1 MTIGLSF
8 LLGLLASSVSYFML
22 GLWWPVA
29 VVVGLFAWLA
39 FGLLDVKMDSTFTL
53 LGGLLLVFCVS
64 LSAMVFRAS
73 DQLSGLQYID
83 TQSEDGIEFRYPVP
97 LLGNARYGEAIYKAN
112 GCAACHTQQVTHE
125 SVALDVKA
133 MAGKKNLA
141 AVQEA
146 ISRFHKVTGRDASSG
161 AALGLPV
168 DEWGTVVNDANA
180 VDASK
185 ARNFLAAAGAS
196 VDVQVRFRG
205 EDLTQGDIRNP
216 GGRGWGKRRSVA
228 QDYLFA
234 EPPMLGSVRIGPDLA
249 NVGARY
255 SRDVLMRI
263 LLNPKIIRKD
273 NKMPQHRFLFEKADE
288 DDQGQHII
296 NDGYVPEGVKL
307 PPDVGMGDIKI
318 IKVLVAEDDLIEKGK
333 PIVSVK
339 LEETQVD
346 IPSPFEG
353 IIKELKVSSGDT
365 VKAGDLVLIMDVA
378 ERYKPTKDAEALV
391 DYLLSLKSA
400 NYPLPEAPIN
410 QPYTSS
416 MPKPAPAPA
425 EAADAT
431 KADEAGK

>member
-1 MTIGLSF
+1 
-8 LLGLLASSVSYFML
+8 
-22 GLWWPVA
+22 
-29 VVVGLFAWLA
+29 
-39 FGLLDVKMDSTFTL
+39 
-53 LGGLLLVFCVS
+53 
-64 LSAMVFRAS
+64 
-73 DQLSGLQYID
+73 
-83 TQSEDGIEFRYPVP
+83 VP
-97 LLGNARYGEAIYKAN
+97 LLGNATYGEAVYKAN

-133 MAGKKNLA
+133 LAGEKNHA

-146 ISRFHKVTGRDASSG
+146 ISRFLKVTGRDASSG
-161 AALGLPV
+161 AALGFPV
-168 DEWGTVVNDANA
+168 GEWETVVNGANA
-180 VDASK
+180 ADASK

-205 EDLTQGDIRNP
+205 EDLTQHDILNP
-216 GGRGWGKRRSVA
+216 RGRGWGKRRSVA

-296 NDGYVPEGVKL
+296 NGGYVPEGVKL
-307 PPDVGMGDIKI
+307 PPDVGMVDIKI

-339 LEETQVD
+339 LEETQMD

-365 VKAGDLVLIMDVA
+365 VKAGHLVLIMDVA

-400 NYPLPEAPIN
+400 NYPLPEAPID

-425 EAADAT
+425 EAAAAT

>member
-22 GLWWPVA
+22 DLWWPVA

-39 FGLLDVKMDSTFTL
+39 FALLDVKMDSTFTL

-97 LLGNARYGEAIYKAN
+97 LLGNARYGEAVYKAH

-125 SVALDVKA
+125 SVVLDVKA
-133 MAGKKNLA
+133 LTGEKNHA
-141 AVQEA
+141 AVEEA
-146 ISRFHKVTGRDASSG
+146 ISRFRNVTGRDASSG
-161 AALGLPV
+161 AGFPIGEWETVENAL
-168 DEWGTVVNDANA
+168 DAA
-180 VDASK
+180 DASK

-205 EDLTQGDIRNP
+205 EDLTQHDRQNP
-216 GGRGWGKRRSVA
+216 RGRGWGKRRSVA

-249 NVGARY
+249 NVGVRH

-273 NKMPQHRFLFEKADE
+273 NKMPQHRFFFEKADE

-296 NDGYVPEGVKL
+296 NDGIVLKDILLPHVGVD
-307 PPDVGMGDIKI
+307 DVKI
-318 IKVLVAEDDLIEKGK
+318 IKVHVAIGDLIEKGK
-333 PIVSVK
+333 PVISVK
-339 LEETQVD
+339 GDEVPMED

-353 IIKELKVSSGDT
+353 IIKELKVSSGGT
-365 VKAGDLVLIMDVA
+365 VKTGASVLIMEVA
-378 ERYKPTKDAEALV
+378 KRYKPTEGCRGIGRLFV
-391 DYLLSLKSA
+391 E
-400 NYPLPEAPIN
+400 PEERELPVA
-410 QPYTSS
+410 
-416 MPKPAPAPA
+416 
-425 EAADAT
+425 
-431 KADEAGK
+431 

>member
-8 LLGLLASSVSYFML
+8 FLGLLASSVSYFML

-53 LGGLLLVFCVS
+53 LGGLLLIFCVS

-73 DQLSGLQYID
+73 DQLSGLQYVD
-83 TQSEDGIEFRYPVP
+83 TQAVDGTEFRYPVP

-125 SVALDVKA
+125 SVVLDVKA
-133 MAGKKNLA
+133 LAGEKNHA

-146 ISRFHKVTGRDASSG
+146 ISRFRNVTGRDASSG
-161 AALGLPV
+161 AGFPIGEWETVGNAL
-168 DEWGTVVNDANA
+168 DAA
-180 VDASK
+180 DASK

-196 VDVQVRFRG
+196 VDVQVRFSG
-205 EDLTQGDIRNP
+205 EDLT
-216 GGRGWGKRRSVA
+216 RGWGKRRSVA

-249 NVGARY
+249 NVGARH
-255 SRDVLMRI
+255 SREVLMRI
-263 LLNPKIIRKD
+263 LLNPKTVRK
-273 NKMPQHRFLFEKADE
+273 NSKMPQHRFLFEKA
-288 DDQGQHII
+288 
-296 NDGYVPEGVKL
+296 
-307 PPDVGMGDIKI
+307 
-318 IKVLVAEDDLIEKGK
+318 GK
-333 PIVSVK
+333 NG
-339 LEETQVD
+339 EET
-346 IPSPFEG
+346 
-353 IIKELKVSSGDT
+353 
-365 VKAGDLVLIMDVA
+365 
-378 ERYKPTKDAEALV
+378 YKPTKDAVALV

-431 KADEAGK
+431 KAGDTGK

>member
-73 DQLSGLQYID
+73 DQLSGLQYVD
-83 TQSEDGIEFRYPVP
+83 TQAVDGTEFRYPVP

-125 SVALDVKA
+125 SVVLDVKA
-133 MAGKKNLA
+133 LAGEKNHA

-146 ISRFHKVTGRDASSG
+146 ISRFYKVTGREASGG

-168 DEWGTVVNDANA
+168 GEWETVVNGANA
-180 VDASK
+180 ANASK
-185 ARNFLAAAGAS
+185 ARNFLSIAGAS

-205 EDLTQGDIRNP
+205 EDLTQHDLQNP
-216 GGRGWGKRRSVA
+216 RGRGWGKRRSVA

-249 NVGARY
+249 NVGARL
-255 SRDVLMRI
+255 SREVLMRI
-263 LLNPKIIRKD
+263 LLNPKIVRKYS
-273 NKMPQHRFLFEKADE
+273 KMPQHRFLFEKVGEDE
-288 DDQGQHII
+288 KGQHII
-296 NDGYVPEGVKL
+296 HDGEN
-307 PPDVGMGDIKI
+307 
-318 IKVLVAEDDLIEKGK
+318 
-333 PIVSVK
+333 
-339 LEETQVD
+339 T
-346 IPSPFEG
+346 F
-353 IIKELKVSSGDT
+353 
-365 VKAGDLVLIMDVA
+365 
-378 ERYKPTKDAEALV
+378 KPTKDAEALV

-416 MPKPAPAPA
+416 MPKPVSAPA
-425 EAADAT
+425 EAADAA
-431 KADEAGK
+431 KAGNSGK

>member
-29 VVVGLFAWLA
+29 VVLGLFAWLA

-97 LLGNARYGEAIYKAN
+97 LLGNARYGEAVYKAN

-125 SVALDVKA
+125 SVVLDVKA
-133 MAGKKNLA
+133 LAGEKNHA

-146 ISRFHKVTGRDASSG
+146 ISRFRNVTGRDASGG
-161 AALGLPV
+161 AVLGLPV
-168 DEWGTVVNDANA
+168 GEWETVVNGANA
-180 VDASK
+180 ADASK

-205 EDLTQGDIRNP
+205 EDLTQHDRLNP
-216 GGRGWGKRRSVA
+216 RGRSWGKRRSVA

-263 LLNPKIIRKD
+263 LLNQKIIRKD
-273 NKMPQHRFLFEKADE
+273 TKMPQHRFLFEKADE

-296 NDGYVPEGVKL
+296 NDGCVLEDVL
-307 PPDVGMGDIKI
+307 LPDVGSHDVKI
-318 IKVLVAEDDLIEKGK
+318 IKVHVAIGDLIEKGK
-333 PIVSVK
+333 PIISVK
-339 LEETQVD
+339 GDKAQMD
-346 IPSPFEG
+346 IPSPFKG
-353 IIKELKVSSGDT
+353 KVKEVKVTPDDALKTG
-365 VKAGDLVLIMDVA
+365 ALVLIMEVA
-378 ERYKPTKDAEALV
+378 ERYKPTRDAEALV

-400 NYPLPEAPIN
+400 NYPLPEAPVY
-410 QPYTSS
+410 QPFTSS
-416 MPKPAPAPA
+416 LPKPVQTPA
-425 EAADAT
+425 ETADT
-431 KADEAGK
+431 VKPDEAGK

>member
-8 LLGLLASSVSYFML
+8 LLGFLTSSVSYFML

-97 LLGNARYGEAIYKAN
+97 LLGNARYGEAVYKAN

-125 SVALDVKA
+125 SVVLDVKA
-133 MAGKKNLA
+133 LAGEKNLA

-146 ISRFHKVTGRDASSG
+146 ISRFRNVTGRDASGG
-161 AALGLPV
+161 AVLGLPV
-168 DEWGTVVNDANA
+168 GEWETVVNGANA
-180 VDASK
+180 ADASK
-185 ARNFLAAAGAS
+185 ARNFLAKAGAS

-205 EDLTQGDIRNP
+205 EDLTQHDLLNP
-216 GGRGWGKRRSVA
+216 RGRSWGKRRSVA

-249 NVGARY
+249 NVGARH
-255 SRDVLMRI
+255 SRDLLMRI
-263 LLNPKIIRKD
+263 LLNPKAVRK
-273 NKMPQHRFLFEKADE
+273 NSKMPQHRFLFEKADE

-296 NDGYVPEGVKL
+296 NGGYVPEGVKL
-307 PPDVGMGDIKI
+307 PPDVGRGD
-318 IKVLVAEDDLIEKGK
+318 IKVLVAEGDLIEKGK

-339 LEETQVD
+339 LEGTQVD

-353 IIKELKVSSGDT
+353 IIKELKVSSGNT

-425 EAADAT
+425 EAPDAT

>member
-53 LGGLLLVFCVS
+53 LGGLLLIFCVS
-64 LSAMVFRAS
+64 LSSMVFRAS
-73 DQLSGLQYID
+73 DQLSGLQYVD
-83 TQSEDGIEFRYPVP
+83 TQAVDGTEFRYPVP

-125 SVALDVKA
+125 SVVLDVKA
-133 MAGKKNLA
+133 LAGEKNHA

-146 ISRFHKVTGRDASSG
+146 ISRFYKVTGREASGG

-168 DEWGTVVNDANA
+168 GEWETVVNGANA
-180 VDASK
+180 ADASK
-185 ARNFLAAAGAS
+185 ARNFLSIAGAS

-205 EDLTQGDIRNP
+205 KDLTQHDLQNP
-216 GGRGWGKRRSVA
+216 RGRGWGKRRSVA

-249 NVGARY
+249 NVGARL
-255 SRDVLMRI
+255 SREVLMRI
-263 LLNPKIIRKD
+263 LLNPKIVRKHS
-273 NKMPQHRFLFEKADE
+273 KMPQHRFLFEKVGEDE
-288 DDQGQHII
+288 KGQHII
-296 NDGYVPEGVKL
+296 HDGEN
-307 PPDVGMGDIKI
+307 
-318 IKVLVAEDDLIEKGK
+318 
-333 PIVSVK
+333 
-339 LEETQVD
+339 T
-346 IPSPFEG
+346 F
-353 IIKELKVSSGDT
+353 
-365 VKAGDLVLIMDVA
+365 
-378 ERYKPTKDAEALV
+378 KPTKDAEALV

-416 MPKPAPAPA
+416 MPKPVSAPA
-425 EAADAT
+425 EAADAA
-431 KADEAGK
+431 KAGNSGK

>member
-97 LLGNARYGEAIYKAN
+97 LLGNARYGEAVYKAN

-125 SVALDVKA
+125 SVVLDVKA
-133 MAGKKNLA
+133 LAGEKNHA

-146 ISRFHKVTGRDASSG
+146 ISRFRNVTGRDASGG
-161 AALGLPV
+161 AVLGLPV
-168 DEWGTVVNDANA
+168 GEWETVVNGANA
-180 VDASK
+180 ADASK
-185 ARNFLAAAGAS
+185 ARNFLAKAGAS

-205 EDLTQGDIRNP
+205 EDLTQHDRLNP
-216 GGRGWGKRRSVA
+216 RGRSWGKRRSVA

-296 NDGYVPEGVKL
+296 NGGYVPEGVKL

-318 IKVLVAEDDLIEKGK
+318 IKVLVAEDDSIEKGK

-353 IIKELKVSSGDT
+353 IIKELKVSSGNT

-400 NYPLPEAPIN
+400 NYPLPEAPID

-425 EAADAT
+425 EAAAAT

>member
-97 LLGNARYGEAIYKAN
+97 LLGNARYGEAVYKAN

-125 SVALDVKA
+125 SVVLDVKA
-133 MAGKKNLA
+133 LAGEKNHA

-146 ISRFHKVTGRDASSG
+146 ISRFRNVTGRDASGG
-161 AALGLPV
+161 AVLGLPV
-168 DEWGTVVNDANA
+168 GEWETVVNGANA
-180 VDASK
+180 ADASK

-205 EDLTQGDIRNP
+205 EDLTQHDLLNP
-216 GGRGWGKRRSVA
+216 RGRGWGKRRSVA

-249 NVGARY
+249 NVGARH

-263 LLNPKIIRKD
+263 LLNPKTVRK
-273 NKMPQHRFLFEKADE
+273 NSKMPQHRFLFEKADE

-296 NDGYVPEGVKL
+296 NGGYVPEGVKL
-307 PPDVGMGDIKI
+307 PPDVGMVDIKI

-339 LEETQVD
+339 LEETQMD

-365 VKAGDLVLIMDVA
+365 VKAGHLVLIMDVA

-425 EAADAT
+425 EAAAAT

>member
-97 LLGNARYGEAIYKAN
+97 LLGNARYGEAVYKAN

-125 SVALDVKA
+125 SVVLDVKA
-133 MAGKKNLA
+133 LAGEKNLA

-146 ISRFHKVTGRDASSG
+146 ISRFRNVTGRDASGG
-161 AALGLPV
+161 AVLGLPV
-168 DEWGTVVNDANA
+168 GEWETVVNGANA
-180 VDASK
+180 ADASK
-185 ARNFLAAAGAS
+185 ARNFLAKAGAS

-205 EDLTQGDIRNP
+205 EDLTQHDLLNP
-216 GGRGWGKRRSVA
+216 RGRSWGKRRSVA

-249 NVGARY
+249 NVGARH

-263 LLNPKIIRKD
+263 LLNPKTVRK
-273 NKMPQHRFLFEKADE
+273 NSKMPQHRFLFEKADE

-296 NDGYVPEGVKL
+296 NGGYVPEGVKL
-307 PPDVGMGDIKI
+307 PPDVGTGD
-318 IKVLVAEDDLIEKGK
+318 IKVLVAEGDLIEKGK

-339 LEETQVD
+339 LEETQMD

-353 IIKELKVSSGDT
+353 IIKELKVSSGNT

-410 QPYTSS
+410 QLYTSS

-425 EAADAT
+425 EAAAAT

>member
-97 LLGNARYGEAIYKAN
+97 LLGNARYGEAVYKAN

-125 SVALDVKA
+125 SVVLDVKA
-133 MAGKKNLA
+133 LAGEKNHA

-146 ISRFHKVTGRDASSG
+146 ISRFRNVTGRDASAG
-161 AALGLPV
+161 AVLGLPV
-168 DEWGTVVNDANA
+168 GEWETVVNGANA
-180 VDASK
+180 ADASK
-185 ARNFLAAAGAS
+185 ARNFLAKAGAS

-205 EDLTQGDIRNP
+205 EDLTQHDLLNP
-216 GGRGWGKRRSVA
+216 RGRDWGKRRSVA

-249 NVGARY
+249 NVGARH

-263 LLNPKIIRKD
+263 LLNPKTVRK
-273 NKMPQHRFLFEKADE
+273 NSKMPQHRFLFEKADE

-296 NDGYVPEGVKL
+296 NGGYVPEGVKL

-318 IKVLVAEDDLIEKGK
+318 IKVLVAEDDSIEKGK

-353 IIKELKVSSGDT
+353 IIKELKVSSGNT

-410 QPYTSS
+410 QLYTSS

-425 EAADAT
+425 EAAAAT

>member
-8 LLGLLASSVSYFML
+8 ILGLLASSVSYFML
-22 GLWWPVA
+22 DLWWPVA

-39 FGLLDVKMDSTFTL
+39 FSLLDVKMDSTFTL
-53 LGGLLLVFCVS
+53 FGGLLLVFCVS

-97 LLGNARYGEAIYKAN
+97 LLGNARYGEAVYKAN

-125 SVALDVKA
+125 SVVLDVKA
-133 MAGKKNLA
+133 LASEKNHA
-141 AVQEA
+141 AVEEA
-146 ISRFHKVTGRDASSG
+146 ISRFRNVTGRDASSG
-161 AALGLPV
+161 AGFPIGEWETVENAL
-168 DEWGTVVNDANA
+168 DAA
-180 VDASK
+180 DASK

-196 VDVQVRFRG
+196 LDVQVRFRG
-205 EDLTQGDIRNP
+205 EDLTQHDRQNP
-216 GGRGWGKRRSVA
+216 RGRGWGKRRSVA

-249 NVGARY
+249 NVGVRH

-263 LLNPKIIRKD
+263 LLNSKIIRKD
-273 NKMPQHRFLFEKADE
+273 NKMPQHRFLFVKAGKDE
-288 DDQGQHII
+288 QGQHII
-296 NDGYVPEGVKL
+296 HDG
-307 PPDVGMGDIKI
+307 
-318 IKVLVAEDDLIEKGK
+318 
-333 PIVSVK
+333 
-339 LEETQVD
+339 EET
-346 IPSPFEG
+346 
-353 IIKELKVSSGDT
+353 
-365 VKAGDLVLIMDVA
+365 
-378 ERYKPTKDAEALV
+378 YKPTKDAEALV

-410 QPYTSS
+410 QPFTSS

-425 EAADAT
+425 EAVDAT

>member
-8 LLGLLASSVSYFML
+8 LLGFLASSVSYFML

-97 LLGNARYGEAIYKAN
+97 LLGNARYGEAVYKAN

-125 SVALDVKA
+125 SVVLDVKA
-133 MAGKKNLA
+133 LAGEKNLA

-146 ISRFHKVTGRDASSG
+146 ISRFRNVTGRDASGG
-161 AALGLPV
+161 AVLGLPV
-168 DEWGTVVNDANA
+168 GEWETVVNGANA
-180 VDASK
+180 ADASK
-185 ARNFLAAAGAS
+185 ARNFLAKAGAS

-205 EDLTQGDIRNP
+205 EDLTQHDLLNP
-216 GGRGWGKRRSVA
+216 RGRGWGKRRSVA

-249 NVGARY
+249 NVGARH
-255 SRDVLMRI
+255 SRDLLMRI
-263 LLNPKIIRKD
+263 LLNPKTVRK
-273 NKMPQHRFLFEKADE
+273 NSKMPQHRFLFEKADE

-296 NDGYVPEGVKL
+296 NGGYVPEGVKL

-318 IKVLVAEDDLIEKGK
+318 IKVLVAEDDSIEKGK

-353 IIKELKVSSGDT
+353 IIKELKVSSGNT

-410 QPYTSS
+410 QLYTSS